1 MIDRAK
7 AGDQAITFE
16 LLGRLD
22 GRIPQPVDQNV
33 DVKPITMI
41 VTGVPRPGDDAKLVE
56 ASAAPQMITE
66 DRKARRIPQRRAID
80 YADD

>member
-1 MIDRAK
+1 
-7 AGDQAITFE
+7 
-16 LLGRLD
+16 
-22 GRIPQPVDQNV
+22 
-33 DVKPITMI
+33 MI

-66 DRKARRIPQRRAID
+66 DRKASRIPQRRAID